1 VSRPA
6 AGDARPIGVL
16 DSGVGGLTV
25 LRAIRDRLPLER
37 TIYVGDLLH
46 FPYGPRYQDQVKAF
60 AFDIIRYL
68 ESRDVKLVVIA
79 CNTATAAALN
89 QAREV
94 FDVPIIGV
102 ISPGAQ
108 AAVEATGR
116 GVVGVISTE
125 GTRVS
130 QGYLH
135 AIKELDPMVGVY
147 QKACPELVDIV
158 EAGDADTPRAEAAL
172 RRDLAE
178 IVTLGADVLVLG
190 CTHYPLLRPAIER
203 VYPRRFTL
211 VDSASTTAAMVER
224 RLDRAR
230 MRSEAV
236 DGERGHELLVTAVP
250 ERFGEVA
257 EILFGERV
265 PAVRE
270 IDLWGKGGQAPPSG
284 TPPLSGTFGGP
295 RPGPP
300 GLQPGLGE
308 SGRSTRMPGKAIAY
322 SRSGSLPQFGTGR

>member
-1 VSRPA
+1 M
-6 AGDARPIGVL
+6 AGDSRPIGVF
-16 DSGVGGLTV
+16 DSGAGGLTV
-25 LRAIRDRLPLER
+25 LRAIHDRLPFER
-37 TIYVGDLLH
+37 TIYVADLLH
-46 FPYGPRYQDQVKAF
+46 FPYGPRYQEEVKGYAF
-60 AFDIIRYL
+60 GIIRYL
-68 ESRDVKLVVIA
+68 ESRDVKLIVIA

-94 FDVPIIGV
+94 FDVPIVGV

-108 AAVEATGR
+108 AAVEATRR

-130 QGYLH
+130 QEYLH

-158 EAGDADTPRAEAAL
+158 EDGDADTPRAEAAL

-178 IVTLGADVLVLG
+178 IAAMSADVLVLG
-190 CTHYPLLRPAIER
+190 CTHYPLLRTAIER
-203 VYPRRFTL
+203 VFDGRFAL

-224 RLDRAR
+224 RLSHAR
-230 MRSEAV
+230 MRAEA
-236 DGERGHELLVTAVP
+236 GAGPPPHELLVTAVP

-265 PAVRE
+265 PEVRE
-270 IDLWGKGGQAPPSG
+270 LDLWSPSPAHGG
-284 TPPLSGTFGGP
+284 
-295 RPGPP
+295 R
-300 GLQPGLGE
+300 
-308 SGRSTRMPGKAIAY
+308 
-322 SRSGSLPQFGTGR
+322 

>member
-1 VSRPA
+1 V
-6 AGDARPIGVL
+6 GDPRPIGVL

-46 FPYGPRYQDQVKAF
+46 FPYGPRYQDQVKTF
-60 AFDIIRYL
+60 AFDVIRYL

-94 FDVPIIGV
+94 FDLPIVGV

-108 AAVEATGR
+108 AAVEATAR

-158 EAGDADTPRAEAAL
+158 EAGDADTPRADAAL

-178 IVTLGADVLVLG
+178 IATLGADVLVLG

-203 VYPRRFTL
+203 VYPGSFAL

-230 MRSEAV
+230 MRAEAG
-236 DGERGHELLVTAVP
+236 DGGPEHELLVTAVP

-265 PAVRE
+265 PAVHE
-270 IDLWGKGGQAPPSG
+270 IDLWHLQQA
-284 TPPLSGTFGGP
+284 
-295 RPGPP
+295 
-300 GLQPGLGE
+300 
-308 SGRSTRMPGKAIAY
+308 A
-322 SRSGSLPQFGTGR
+322 TGR

>member
-1 VSRPA
+1 M
-6 AGDARPIGVL
+6 GDTRPIGIL

-46 FPYGPRYQDQVKAF
+46 FPYGPRYQDEVKGF
-60 AFDIIRYL
+60 AFGIIRYL

-108 AAVEATGR
+108 AAVEATER

-125 GTRVS
+125 GTRAS
-130 QGYLH
+130 QEYLH

-158 EAGDADTPRAEAAL
+158 EAGDANSPRAEAAL

-178 IVTLGADVLVLG
+178 IAALSADVLVLG

-203 VYPRRFTL
+203 VFDGRFTL

-224 RLDRAR
+224 RLDHAR
-230 MRSEAV
+230 MRAEAA
-236 DGERGHELLVTAVP
+236 DGPPHAHELLVTAVP

-270 IDLWGKGGQAPPSG
+270 IDLWA
-284 TPPLSGTFGGP
+284 
-295 RPGPP
+295 
-300 GLQPGLGE
+300 
-308 SGRSTRMPGKAIAY
+308 
-322 SRSGSLPQFGTGR
+322 GSHAG

>member
-1 VSRPA
+1 
-6 AGDARPIGVL
+6 
-16 DSGVGGLTV
+16 
-25 LRAIRDRLPLER
+25 
-37 TIYVGDLLH
+37 
-46 FPYGPRYQDQVKAF
+46 
-60 AFDIIRYL
+60 
-68 ESRDVKLVVIA
+68 
-79 CNTATAAALN
+79 
-89 QAREV
+89 
-94 FDVPIIGV
+94 V

-108 AAVEATGR
+108 AAVEATER

-130 QGYLH
+130 QEYLH

-178 IVTLGADVLVLG
+178 IATLAADVLVLG

-203 VYPRRFTL
+203 VYGGHFRL

-230 MRSEAV
+230 MRADAG
-236 DGERGHELLVTAVP
+236 DGPAGHELLVTAVP
-250 ERFGEVA
+250 DRFGEVA

-265 PAVRE
+265 PQVRE
-270 IDLWGKGGQAPPSG
+270 LDLWGPPD
-284 TPPLSGTFGGP
+284 GGP
-295 RPGPP
+295 EGAEGPVP
-300 GLQPGLGE
+300 ALRDPRL
-308 SGRSTRMPGKAIAY
+308 R
-322 SRSGSLPQFGTGR
+322 